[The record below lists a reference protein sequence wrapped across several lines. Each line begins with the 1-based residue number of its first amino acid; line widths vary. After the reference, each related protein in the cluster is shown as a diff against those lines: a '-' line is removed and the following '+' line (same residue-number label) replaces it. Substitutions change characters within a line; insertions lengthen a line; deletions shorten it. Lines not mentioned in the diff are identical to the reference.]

1 MKLLLLGATGGTGLQ
16 VIQLALARHHQV
28 TAFVRN
34 PDALSSM
41 AGAIEVV
48 TGDLLA
54 PSQLARVLIGQDAVI
69 CTFTPASGA
78 RNSWAEFASA
88 LTQAMTAAHVRR
100 LIVTSVGF
108 LFRRALCPPAFL
120 IGSLFFR
127 DILSGA
133 AAMER
138 VIVGSA
144 LDWTLVRPPRLTDGS
159 RAPRYRVRYGS
170 LPWWGLTLSR
180 SDLAEYLLAAAGD
193 AATIHQTVGI
203 AR

>member
-16 VIQLALARHHQV
+16 VIQQALARRHQV

-34 PDALSSM
+34 PAALSPM

-48 TGDLLA
+48 SGDLMA
-54 PSQLARVLIGQDAVI
+54 PSQLARVLLGQDAVI
-69 CTFTPASGA
+69 CTFTPTAGT
-78 RNSWAEFASA
+78 RQSWAQFASA
-88 LTQAMTAAHVRR
+88 LTQAMTGAHVRR

-108 LFRRALCPPAFL
+108 LFRRSLFPPAFL

-127 DILSGA
+127 DIVSGA

-138 VIVGSA
+138 VIVRSA
-144 LDWTLVRPPRLTDGS
+144 LDWALVRPPRLTDGP
-159 RAPRYRVRYGS
+159 RAPRYRVSYGS